1 MLAQRAASEGPRWTR
16 AVEDQSVPIPEE
28 ETSELGRIIY
38 IVRHVQSRIDQ
49 TILKGASGGK
59 TRALMSVIVRQ
70 PRSLPRFAYQ
80 KMAEGA
86 RFENP
91 EACETIGPHLVSSYQ
106 SQSLAEESEVGEE
119 PIKPDRTR

>member
-16 AVEDQSVPIPEE
+16 AVEDQSAPIPEE
-28 ETSELGRIIY
+28 ATSELGRIIY

-86 RFENP
+86 RFETP
-91 EACETIGPHLVSSYQ
+91 DAPETIGPDLTVSVL
-106 SQSLAEESEVGEE
+106 SQSFTKARG
-119 PIKPDRTR
+119 R